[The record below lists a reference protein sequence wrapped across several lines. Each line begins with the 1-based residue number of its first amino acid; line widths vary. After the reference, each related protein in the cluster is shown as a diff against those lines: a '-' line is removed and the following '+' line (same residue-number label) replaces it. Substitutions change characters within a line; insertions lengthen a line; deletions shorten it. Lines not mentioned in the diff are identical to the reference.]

1 MPFKYDLFSL
11 TLIILLINI
20 NSKLQIKFSKH
31 KSLLS
36 EFLEQNIAYFV
47 SYFIENIY
55 STQIYIGEPSQ
66 KIIGF
71 LKPDKA
77 GFYLT
82 NDNVACASKSLYNYK
97 KSNSFKRIDKISQKY
112 HNIHHF
118 LETLLIENITN
129 SENKQSKIDDFE
141 IMLIGDLKQSLCFI
155 FGTKL
160 ISFAK
165 ELKDNFLYSLHK
177 NNYIKSYYFSYNINP
192 RNNDE
197 LTLIFDIDIN
207 EIANDY
213 KFIKTS
219 SKNEL
224 DTQNLVWGLN
234 FDKISLDNNIL
245 EETQSRAEFN
255 INLGTLIAPSS
266 FRDSFKIFLERNN
279 IKETIREYNKK
290 YYIYIFEESV
300 YDKLKNFTI
309 DFYHKEYDFLF
320 ILNYKDLFYEKF
332 GKIYFLIIFDYK
344 ENNYWKFGLPFLKKY
359 KFIYN
364 YDSKTIGFL
373 NNNKAKNINVNNYN
387 NNDLNH
393 SRFCKTNNSII
404 LIIVLILLLL
414 LLIFCMIFIGILIGK
429 KLYKGRKTKKNELL
443 ELYDYNSKSI

>member
-1 MPFKYDLFSL
+1 MPFKNDFILL

-55 STQIYIGEPSQ
+55 STQVYIGEPSQ

-71 LKPDKA
+71 LKPDKS

-82 NDNVACASKSLYNYK
+82 NDNVACVSKSFYNFK
-97 KSNSFKRIDKISQKY
+97 KSNSFKMIDKISQKY

-118 LETLLIENITN
+118 LDTFLIENITN
-129 SENKQSKIDDFE
+129 SESIQSKIDDFE

-165 ELKDNFLYSLHK
+165 ELKNNFLYSLHK
-177 NNYIKSYYFSYNINP
+177 KNYIKSYYFSYNINT

-197 LTLIFDIDIN
+197 LTFIFDIDIN
-207 EIANDY
+207 KVENDY
-213 KFIKTS
+213 KFIKTP
-219 SKNEL
+219 SKNEQ
-224 DTQNLVWGLN
+224 DTKYLVWGLN
-234 FDKISLDNNIL
+234 FDKIYLNNYIL
-245 EETQSRAEFN
+245 VEKQSRAEFN

-279 IKETIREYNKK
+279 IMETIIEYNKK
-290 YYIYIFEESV
+290 YYIYVFEESIF
-300 YDKLKNFTI
+300 DKLKNFTI
-309 DFYHKEYDFLF
+309 DFYHKGFDFF
-320 ILNYKDLFYEKF
+320 FVLNYKDLFYQKF

-344 ENNYWKFGLPFLKKY
+344 ENNYWKFGLPFFKKY

-364 YDSKTIGFL
+364 YDSKTIGFF
-373 NNNKAKNINVNNYN
+373 NSKNSDIN
-387 NNDLNH
+387 D
-393 SRFCKTNNSII
+393 NNSLSHNNFFKSYG
-404 LIIVLILLLL
+404 LIIIIIALILLLVIIL
-414 LLIFCMIFIGILIGK
+414 IFIGILIGK
-429 KLYKGRKTKKNELL
+429 KLYQARKIRTNELPD
-443 ELYDYNSKSI
+443 LYEYNSINK